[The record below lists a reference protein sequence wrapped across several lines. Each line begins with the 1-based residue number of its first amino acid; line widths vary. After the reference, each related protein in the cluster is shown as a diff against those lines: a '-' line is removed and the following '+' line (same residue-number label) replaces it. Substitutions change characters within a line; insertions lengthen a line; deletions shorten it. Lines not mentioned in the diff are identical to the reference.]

1 VRGGIFKSLKSKIKS
16 VENQKFFIW
25 HLFLKIVV
33 LILKNV
39 VQNHCTSV
47 LLFCNH
53 KIECM
58 INVAFNDPLLE
69 SSDIREKILE
79 MIDDAKKEIN
89 IAMYYFTDNE
99 ILSRLERQAMNGCVV
114 RVAYSNEDAEYDILD
129 NYFKNVENFKIKK
142 ISFQGGIMHHKM
154 MMVDR
159 KYLMFGS
166 YNFTNSANNNNY
178 ESVVFI
184 SNTDNHFKDVVTRFL
199 IHYQKLFDEDL
210 NIAKQIIIEQ
220 EPVIFPCIKSE
231 RDKIKVIKN
240 KIKNNTVFLVKG
252 ISLYVE
258 WKVYN
263 AYQFEILINNKLMD
277 ANVYYDN
284 EKASFV
290 FTPIS
295 DADLEILFIAFDGEI
310 ISYKYTII
318 TNSVNELFTSA
329 NASNDFSFFI
339 KNYKDKLDQL
349 HNKVCLNINKITDE
363 FVKNRQNSSNQNFN
377 SIVKCDVNWYN
388 VMG

>member
-1 VRGGIFKSLKSKIKS
+1 
-16 VENQKFFIW
+16 
-25 HLFLKIVV
+25 
-33 LILKNV
+33 

-69 SSDIREKILE
+69 SSDIKEKILE
-79 MIDDAKKEIN
+79 MIDAAKKEIN

-99 ILSRLERQAMNGCVV
+99 ILSILERQAMNGCVV
-114 RVAYSNEDAEYDILD
+114 RVAYSNKDADDDILD
-129 NYFKNVENFKIKK
+129 NYFKNLENFKIKK
-142 ISFQGGIMHHKM
+142 ILFQDGIMHHKM

-166 YNFTNSANNNNY
+166 YNFTNSANNYNY

-184 SNTDNHFKDVVTRFL
+184 SNTNNQFKDIITSFL
-199 IHYQKLFDEDL
+199 IHYQNLFDEDL
-210 NIAKQIIIEQ
+210 DIDKQIIIEQ
-220 EPVIFPCIKSE
+220 EPVIFPCIKTE

-240 KIKNNTVFLVKG
+240 KIKNNMIFLVKG

-263 AYQFEILINNKLMD
+263 AYQFEILINNKHID
-277 ANVYYDN
+277 ANVYNDN
-284 EKASFV
+284 EKAFFV
-290 FTPIS
+290 FTPNN
-295 DADLEILFIAFDGEI
+295 DADLEILFTAFDGEI

-318 TNSVNELFTSA
+318 TNSVNELFTST
-329 NASNDFSFFI
+329 NAAHDLSFFI

-349 HNKVCLNINKITDE
+349 HNKVCLNINKVTDE

-377 SIVKCDVNWYN
+377 SIVKSDIDWYN